1 MCSVLS
7 VNARLNTKI
16 QDKIYDDLA
25 TLHLISPSIR
35 VLGDYPNSLTTCVM
49 RRISDPENQHEVQG
63 KASSLVASTLSPT
76 LRLKKPT
83 ITRLNN
89 ARAIHT
95 RLLHFPRR
103 RSRGTRRCIYVI
115 KSAAL
120 RRAYIGWS
128 LEGFALTA
136 HTSAVRFRHAKVLP
150 LSGVGTSELC
160 CLRVE
165 LRGSR
170 GYINADP

>member
-1 MCSVLS
+1 MCSVLL
-7 VNARLNTKI
+7 VNVCLNTKI

-25 TLHLISPSIR
+25 TLHVISPSIR
-35 VLGDYPNSLTTCVM
+35 VLGDYPNSLTMCVM

-76 LRLKKPT
+76 LRLKKPK

-95 RLLHFPRR
+95 RLLHLPR

-115 KSAAL
+115 QSAAL
-120 RRAYIGWS
+120 RRSCIGWS